1 MLQCYLAQAHHIL
14 DLLIN
19 LTDNGKAK
27 LLVISQ
33 NRGDGKDKT
42 DRVIRSAET
51 AWFQLLVKR
60 G

>member
-27 LLVISQ
+27 LLVIS
-33 NRGDGKDKT
+33 
-42 DRVIRSAET
+42 
-51 AWFQLLVKR
+51 
-60 G
+60 